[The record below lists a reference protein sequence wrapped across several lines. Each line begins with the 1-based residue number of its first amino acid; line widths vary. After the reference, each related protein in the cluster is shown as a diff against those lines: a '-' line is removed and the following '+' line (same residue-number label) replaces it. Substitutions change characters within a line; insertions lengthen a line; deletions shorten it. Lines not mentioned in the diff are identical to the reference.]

1 MIRAYGRGDYMA
13 ADNIQDSILETVKNL
28 IGVASECADFDTNIM
43 VHINSAI
50 MTLRQIGIG
59 PQNGFSVRDSSL
71 TWIDYIND
79 VNLYESVKDYIYLK
93 VKIVFDPP
101 TSSYVLEA
109 MKEQIKELEWRLQ
122 TEKEEIEKERNS

>member
-1 MIRAYGRGDYMA
+1 M
-13 ADNIQDSILETVKNL
+13 NLDSILITIKKL
-28 IGVASECADFDTNIM
+28 IGIDTECEDFDSDIIIY
-43 VHINSAI
+43 INSAI

-59 PQNGFSVRDSSL
+59 PQSGFSIKDSTT
-71 TWIDYIND
+71 TWGEYIADID
-79 VNLYESVKDYIYLK
+79 LYESVKTYIHLR
-93 VKIVFDPP
+93 VKTVFDPP

>member
-59 PQNGFSVRDSSL
+59 PKNGFSVRDSSS
-71 TWIDYIND
+71 TWTDYID
-79 VNLYESVKDYIYLK
+79 DINLYESVKDYIYLK